1 MAASLLAWSSIAS
14 AGATL
19 VVSGILGEKALLS
32 VDGSAPKVLSIGETL
47 GPIRLVAV
55 ERGAVVVEEEGRL
68 RTVPMG
74 VARSASTRES
84 DDKVVL
90 IADAQGMFYSE
101 GQINGAPARFLV
113 DTGASLVVLPKSL
126 ARRAGVS
133 LNNAPMRAMR
143 TAGGVVPGWIV
154 KLNQVRIGNIRLHM
168 IEAAVLEDIYLP
180 NALLGMSFLTRTN
193 IHREGDRLDLTR
205 RY

>member
-1 MAASLLAWSSIAS
+1 MAWSSIAS

-32 VDGSAPKVLSIGETL
+32 VDGSVPKVLGIGEAI
-47 GPIRLVAV
+47 GDIRLVAV
-55 ERGAVVVEEEGRL
+55 ERDAVVVEEEGRL
-68 RTVPMG
+68 RTVRMG
-74 VARSASTRES
+74 FARSSSSGDGEK
-84 DDKVVL
+84 KVVL
-90 IADAQGMFYSE
+90 MADAQGMFFSD
-101 GQINGAPARFLV
+101 GQVNGAPARFLV

-126 ARRAGVS
+126 ARRAGIS
-133 LNNAPMRAMR
+133 LDRAPLRAIA

-154 KLNQVRIGNIRLHM
+154 KLNQVRVGDIRLHM
-168 IEAAVLEDIYLP
+168 IDAAVLEDVYLP